1 MARLFLVV
9 TKGFSSNY
17 PKAGFAYKTWEP
29 YIYVYISSCIISQK
43 PLERVRNHKTSAV
56 ISRIVNPLGKRAQ
69 NRKAGPDLGGGGGGM
84 VVVVGDRNRRAEG
97 SKVFLVLFIFS
108 LGLLIKSSKAAWQ

>member
-69 NRKAGPDLGGGGGGM
+69 NRKAGPDLGGGGGEGEWWWLWEIETGEQK
-84 VVVVGDRNRRAEG
+84 VV
-97 SKVFLVLFIFS
+97 KFFLFCSFFHWVY
-108 LGLLIKSSKAAWQ
+108 